1 MENKRLND
9 IINVGIGAVQTSR
22 EIFDKLVDELNE
34 GKEKIE
40 ARFDQLKTQ
49 GEKDMSDNA
58 LKLKVNLAW
67 GLVRFEEIRDNILNH
82 FIKNRFLL
90 NFFVLWILRK
100 YVPIK
105 FAFLRAFFLS
115 FSGRRNFLNKVLH
128 IQILNLSQNLDKYH
142 RVLL

>member
-1 MENKRLND
+1 MYCNILFKFFELLKNEEVGKKKRKKVFAIFVQCIKVEDEILESKLRGSYKWKKRLND

-82 FIKNRFLL
+82 FIK
-90 NFFVLWILRK
+90 K
-100 YVPIK
+100 
-105 FAFLRAFFLS
+105 
-115 FSGRRNFLNKVLH
+115 
-128 IQILNLSQNLDKYH
+128 
-142 RVLL
+142 

>member
-40 ARFDQLKTQ
+40 ARFDQFKTQ

-58 LKLKVNLAW
+58 LKLKVNLAS

-82 FIKNRFLL
+82 FI
-90 NFFVLWILRK
+90 
-100 YVPIK
+100 
-105 FAFLRAFFLS
+105 
-115 FSGRRNFLNKVLH
+115 
-128 IQILNLSQNLDKYH
+128 
-142 RVLL
+142 

>member
-82 FIKNRFLL
+82 FIKKIGFC
-90 NFFVLWILRK
+90 
-100 YVPIK
+100 
-105 FAFLRAFFLS
+105 
-115 FSGRRNFLNKVLH
+115 
-128 IQILNLSQNLDKYH
+128 
-142 RVLL
+142 

>member
-90 NFFVLWILRK
+90 NFL
-100 YVPIK
+100 
-105 FAFLRAFFLS
+105 
-115 FSGRRNFLNKVLH
+115 FSGF
-128 IQILNLSQNLDKYH
+128 
-142 RVLL
+142 